1 MLPVSLGKKLFSF
14 LVMYGLIFSIILA
27 GAQAFSEPPQP
38 PEPSPPLT
46 IVYVY
51 PEELTVEVGEV
62 FNVYINVRDVSGLQG
77 FDFMLLYNT
86 AFLDCV
92 ALEEGTFLS
101 DVNHTFVAMR
111 EIDDAYNETCG
122 RVWFA
127 VAIFGD
133 GFADG
138 NGTLAIISFEATDE
152 GESVLDLYSD
162 YPYREDE
169 VKLVTCGPEPIEN
182 KALDGYVVIDPH
194 PPPTDPLVGDVNGDG
209 VVDMEDID
217 MIAGAYGAEEGD
229 NPRYSLVLDLDKNG
243 VIDLCDLLIAAQEFG
258 RTV

>member
-1 MLPVSLGKKLFSF
+1 MFTVL
-14 LVMYGLIFSIILA
+14 LA
-27 GAQAFSEPPQP
+27 VAQAFHEPPQP
-38 PEPSPPLT
+38 PEPPPAET

-51 PEELTVEVGEV
+51 PEELKVEVGET
-62 FNVYINVRDVSGLQG
+62 FNIYINVRDVSGLQG

-101 DVNHTFVAMR
+101 GVNHTFVAMR

-133 GFADG
+133 GWADG

-169 VKLVTCGPEPIEN
+169 VKLVTCGPEAIAN
-182 KALDGYVVIDPH
+182 KALDGYVIDD
-194 PPPTDPLVGDVNGDG
+194 PPSPADPLVGDVNGDG
-209 VVDMEDID
+209 TVDMKDIN

-229 NPRYSLVLDLDKNG
+229 NPRYSLILDLDKNG

>member
-1 MLPVSLGKKLFSF
+1 MFTVL
-14 LVMYGLIFSIILA
+14 LA
-27 GAQAFSEPPQP
+27 VVQAFYEPPQP
-38 PEPSPPLT
+38 PEPPPAET

-51 PEELTVEVGEV
+51 PEELKVEVGEV
-62 FNVYINVRDVSGLQG
+62 FNIYVNVRDVSGLQG

-101 DVNHTFVAMR
+101 GVNHTFVAMR

-133 GFADG
+133 GWADG
-138 NGTLAIISFEATDE
+138 NGTLAIVTFNATAV

-162 YPYREDE
+162 NPYREDE
-169 VKLVTCGPEPIEN
+169 VKLVTCGAQAIAN
-182 KALDGYVVIDPH
+182 KALDGYVIIDPD
-194 PPPTDPLVGDVNGDG
+194 PPQPVDPLVGDVNGDG
-209 VVDMEDID
+209 IVDMEDVNV
-217 MIAGAYGAEEGD
+217 IAGAYGAVEGD
-229 NPRYSLVLDLDKNG
+229 NPRYSLILDLDQNG
-243 VIDLCDLLIAAQEFG
+243 VIDLCDLLIAAYYFG
-258 RTV
+258 SAA